1 VLPARNGNSCR
12 ARGPS
17 AAADPGPPLIQAL
30 KDIEPVPAGFAL
42 LIGLAGGLV
51 AKWLG
56 LPLPMLL
63 GSLIAVGAA
72 AIGGLSIGGI
82 APRVP
87 VKLRDWFIPVI
98 GLSIGSAFSPGI
110 FEQAVTWWP
119 SVIALLVY
127 LPAAHL
133 ISFTL
138 ARRLSGID
146 RVTAFYGCAPGGFIE
161 AVTLGEE
168 AGADP
173 AVLAMLQ
180 FMRLVLTIVLVPLLF
195 TILTGSAVGSAGGM
209 VIGTGAALS
218 AAEWAM
224 MAAAGVI
231 GVVAGKAIRLPAA
244 LVTGPIILSGAIH
257 LVGWVEG
264 GVPGWLIQIVQLFV
278 GITLG
283 IRFLGRSPIII
294 VAAAKVSAVAVFAV
308 LCLAG
313 VASALLSGLVGERWE
328 AVFLAYAPGGLAEMT
343 LIALSLETS
352 VIFVSLHH
360 VLRIILT
367 VVQIRLLAPR
377 FAT

>member
-1 VLPARNGNSCR
+1 
-12 ARGPS
+12 
-17 AAADPGPPLIQAL
+17 
-30 KDIEPVPAGFAL
+30 
-42 LIGLAGGLV
+42 
-51 AKWLG
+51 
-56 LPLPMLL
+56 
-63 GSLIAVGAA
+63 
-72 AIGGLSIGGI
+72 
-82 APRVP
+82 
-87 VKLRDWFIPVI
+87 
-98 GLSIGSAFSPGI
+98 
-110 FEQAVTWWP
+110 
-119 SVIALLVY
+119 
-127 LPAAHL
+127 
-133 ISFTL
+133 
-138 ARRLSGID
+138 
-146 RVTAFYGCAPGGFIE
+146 
-161 AVTLGEE
+161 
-168 AGADP
+168 
-173 AVLAMLQ
+173 
-180 FMRLVLTIVLVPLLF
+180 MRLVLTIVLVPLLF

-278 GITLG
+278 GISLG

-328 AVFLAYAPGGLAEMT
+328 AVFLAYAPGGPRRDDADR
-343 LIALSLETS
+343 AVRFETS

-377 FAT
+377 FRDLSLQTTSSTPATPGSDFSADLISGVIGQPSPSSISTSPKGTPSGEIRTSPRPLTAASSR